1 MSGFN
6 NIPEKNK
13 IFAEES
19 FNKHVIKEEDLKDKG
34 SGAEYH
40 SGFSN
45 MDVYNSE
52 INVKEKFF
60 KKDFLRFFRIPLIII
75 VFLISVVIVLKFIF
89 FHKANTV
96 KTKKI
101 MVKTALMPDKKRFS
115 PAVFNYAEKN
125 AAAGKVNEN
134 DIKIKKP
141 DKFNNNFKQETEKL
155 NRGIKFNNGQT
166 ANQNIPS
173 EQAAQFS
180 KKTVVFIE
188 ASYGKYILNLE
199 KGAVKRPFNKL
210 YNIAI
215 EQKKS
220 PTESLNGNGIAI
232 PQGTVVEAYTK
243 YKIFSY
249 NISVPVIA
257 VSSSGFYIN
266 GKTVFKKGDKFLGTV
281 SVKHSLNRLNITF
294 DKIIE
299 SSGKA
304 INIDAI
310 AMMPDG
316 SGGVKGKVEKHYAG
330 SILTSIAQGVA
341 GAASIFAGGGSGI
354 NSSNPYTFQN
364 QVRENVAQN
373 EIDSAQNGLNN
384 YAELNHNA
392 SITLPAGT
400 PVKIIFLKPV
410 YLNRIK

>member
-249 NISVPVIA
+249 NISFWA
-257 VSSSGFYIN
+257 TF
-266 GKTVFKKGDKFLGTV
+266 
-281 SVKHSLNRLNITF
+281 SLT
-294 DKIIE
+294 
-299 SSGKA
+299 
-304 INIDAI
+304 
-310 AMMPDG
+310 
-316 SGGVKGKVEKHYAG
+316 
-330 SILTSIAQGVA
+330 
-341 GAASIFAGGGSGI
+341 
-354 NSSNPYTFQN
+354 
-364 QVRENVAQN
+364 
-373 EIDSAQNGLNN
+373 
-384 YAELNHNA
+384 
-392 SITLPAGT
+392 
-400 PVKIIFLKPV
+400 
-410 YLNRIK
+410 